1 MKKIFKLIITGILL
15 SMIVACG
22 KAEDNNP
29 TTTSTAPST
38 TSSIGETT
46 TIEEETTPQ
55 RGIIPNTAGIVVIK
69 EENQTEEE
77 PTTEVINKREASYS
91 AEEDAKRL
99 GVSKIVVFQSDY
111 SMVYNV
117 GTDILREFN
126 TLLVEKYNCDFVVS
140 FAGIDMFNNYYN
152 TLADLKSRGQQVDI
166 TMAAVDADYDRL
178 IREGFLLDITEYLTT
193 TDEGKKLYDVYAKE
207 MWESIGRDGKIYG
220 YDNDVI
226 TARTN
231 VLSCNKELATSL
243 GLNVKEGFSFYDIG
257 EILANADISK
267 EIEDGV
273 IPLYAD
279 EECLY
284 RMLGYYDIGCGIFAR
299 KDEAGNWIAFNGVE
313 DEEFIKLFKA
323 LHEYQEKGW
332 LKTGTSNTIK
342 AKDGKFLFSAFSFEY
357 SDNYPFGETEDKMRT
372 STTVV
377 CDVIVGKIYY
387 GFRDLMKDEIYGVT
401 TWATYK
407 EEALKLITL
416 LSTEE
421 ELVNLL
427 RYGIEDKYFT
437 YRERIVR
444 KLSTGNDRAMGNV
457 APINMALTYPQY
469 IEPDAKQ
476 EFYKIQFSK
485 YETGPF
491 LEYEILHDR
500 QEELKETHDPD
511 NILGQIYKQGYTRLM
526 VGEYE
531 DVDGTVAEIRRI
543 QKEAGIDEYIA
554 AINAEFEGQR
564 KSKLQ
569 SGGEE

>member
-69 EENQTEEE
+69 EENKTEEE

-117 GTDILREFN
+117 GTDIMSEFN
-126 TLLVEKYNCDFVVS
+126 TLLVEKYTCDFVVS
-140 FAGIDMFNNYYN
+140 FVGIDMFENYYN
-152 TLADLKSRGQQVDI
+152 TLADLKNREQQVDI
-166 TMAAVDADYDRL
+166 TMAAIDADYDKL
-178 IREGFLLDITEYLTT
+178 IGEGFLLDITEYLTK
-193 TDEGKKLYDVYAKE
+193 TDEGIKLYNAYAKE
-207 MWESIGRDGKIYG
+207 MWESVRREGRIYG

-231 VLSCNKELATSL
+231 VLSCNKDLATSL
-243 GLNVKEGFSFYDIG
+243 GLDAKEGFSFYDIG
-257 EILANADISK
+257 EILANKDISK
-267 EIEDGV
+267 LSKEGV
-273 IPLYAD
+273 VPLYAD
-279 EECLY
+279 EEYLY
-284 RMLGYYDIGCGIFAR
+284 RMLGYYDVGCGIFAK
-299 KDEAGNWIAFNGVE
+299 KDETGKWVAFNGVE
-313 DEEFIKLFKA
+313 DEGFNKLFKT
-323 LHEYQEKGW
+323 LREYNEKGW
-332 LKTGTSNTIK
+332 LKIGTSNGIK
-342 AKDGKFLFSAFSFEY
+342 AKKGLFLFSAFSFEY
-357 SDNYPFGETEDKMRT
+357 SSAYPFGETMDKLRT
-372 STTVV
+372 STTQV
-377 CDVIVGKIYY
+377 DVIPGTIYH
-387 GFRDLMKDEIYGVT
+387 GFRDLMEDEIYCVT

-407 EEALKLITL
+407 EEALRLITL

-421 ELVNLL
+421 ELANLL
-427 RYGIEDKYFT
+427 RHGIENKYYI
-437 YRERIVR
+437 YRDRIVR
-444 KLSTGNDRAMGNV
+444 KLPTVDNDVMGSRAPVNL
-457 APINMALTYPQY
+457 ALTYPQY

-476 EFYKIQFSK
+476 EFYKTQFSK
-485 YETGPF
+485 CEAGPF

-500 QEELKETHDPD
+500 LEELKESHDPD
-511 NILGQIYKQGYTRLM
+511 NILGQIYEQGFARLM
-526 VGEYE
+526 AGGYE

-554 AINAEFEGQR
+554 AINAEFESQR
-564 KSKLQ
+564 KK
-569 SGGEE
+569 

>member
-1 MKKIFKLIITGILL
+1 MKKIFKLIIIAITL

-29 TTTSTAPST
+29 TTASTAPST
-38 TSSIGETT
+38 TFSIGETT

-69 EENQTEEE
+69 EEKQTEESD
-77 PTTEVINKREASYS
+77 TEAVNDIKHLYS

-99 GVSKIVVFQSDY
+99 GVSKIVVFQSD
-111 SMVYNV
+111 SLIVYNI
-117 GTDILREFN
+117 GTDILSEFN

-140 FAGIDMFNNYYN
+140 FVGVDILNNYYN
-152 TLADLKSRGQQVDI
+152 TLADLKNRGQQVDI

-226 TARTN
+226 TAKTN

-243 GLNVKEGFSFYDIG
+243 GLNVKEEFSFYDIG

-267 EIEDGV
+267 VIEDGIV
-273 IPLYAD
+273 PLYAD
-279 EECLY
+279 EEYLY

-299 KDEAGNWIAFNGVE
+299 KDEYGNWVAFNGVE
-313 DEEFIKLFKA
+313 DKEFINLFKT
-323 LHEYQEKGW
+323 LRDYNEKGW
-332 LKTGTSNTIK
+332 LKTGTSNRLK
-342 AKDGKFLFSAFSFEY
+342 AKTGMFLFSAFSFEY
-357 SDNYPFGETEDKMRT
+357 SGRYPFGETERKLLTDINTKT
-372 STTVV
+372 LDATI
-377 CDVIVGKIYY
+377 CNVIPGKIYY

-401 TWATYK
+401 TWSTCK

-416 LSTEE
+416 LSTEK
-421 ELVNLL
+421 ELANLL
-427 RYGIEDKYFT
+427 RHGIEDKYYT
-437 YRERIVR
+437 YRDRIVR
-444 KLSTGNDRAMGNV
+444 KLPTGNDRAMGSI
-457 APINMALTYPQY
+457 APVNLALTYPQY

-476 EFYKIQFSK
+476 EFYKTQFSK
-485 YETGPF
+485 CEAGPF

-500 QEELKETHDPD
+500 LEGLKEAHDPD
-511 NILGQIYKQGYTRLM
+511 NILGQIYEQGLTRLM
-526 VGEYE
+526 AGGYE
-531 DVDGTVAEIRRI
+531 DVDGTVSEIRRI

-554 AINAEFEGQR
+554 AINAEFESQR
-564 KSKLQ
+564 KK
-569 SGGEE
+569 